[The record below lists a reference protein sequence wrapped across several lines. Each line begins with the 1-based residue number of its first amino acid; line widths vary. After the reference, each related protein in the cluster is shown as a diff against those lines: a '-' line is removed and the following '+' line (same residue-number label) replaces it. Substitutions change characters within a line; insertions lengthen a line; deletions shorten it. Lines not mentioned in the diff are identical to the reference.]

1 PALGGR
7 RAPGLGPA
15 PAALAR
21 ADAGRR
27 VGWNGGGVRTRR
39 RPHGVAAPHSAVRTG
54 DAGVRLAAC
63 PGGPD
68 RHRLGPGGADRGSGG
83 AFGGLVGTRTPAIWR
98 TALECAPRKES
109 LHVQDRYD
117 PKSLEPR
124 WQDHWSKRDLFRA
137 GTRPGAPKK
146 YVLAM
151 LPYPSGEM
159 HMGHARVYSITDVL
173 ARYARK
179 R

>member
-39 RPHGVAAPHSAVRTG
+39 RPHGVAASHSAVRTG
-54 DAGVRLAAC
+54 HAGVRLAAC

-98 TALECAPRKES
+98 TALECAPRQGE
-109 LHVQDRYD
+109 R
-117 PKSLEPR
+117 P
-124 WQDHWSKRDLFRA
+124 RA
-137 GTRPGAPKK
+137 GPVRPEVARATLAGSLVEAGPVPGGYPARCAEEVRARDAP
-146 YVLAM
+146 V
-151 LPYPSGEM
+151 
-159 HMGHARVYSITDVL
+159 
-173 ARYARK
+173 
-179 R
+179 